1 MDSPELVYGPARV
14 RRIRI
19 ALGAAVAL
27 GMLSG
32 VFAVLV
38 ATRSDEDGAGVYA
51 AVLGVVSAGTV
62 AWSLITWRLL
72 DTPDRTA
79 KRAAVL
85 TGALLLL
92 FALPTV
98 GFFMGLLFA
107 LLGLTTL
114 FLALIS
120 DGDSGT

>member
-72 DTPDRTA
+72 DAPDRTA
-79 KRAAVL
+79 KRAAIL

-92 FALPTV
+92 FALPTA
-98 GFFMGLLFA
+98 GFLLGLLFA

-120 DGDSGT
+120 DGDSGA

>member
-72 DTPDRTA
+72 DAPDRTA
-79 KRAAVL
+79 KRAAIL

-98 GFFMGLLFA
+98 GFFLGLLFA

-120 DGDSGT
+120 DGDSGA